1 MAELSR
7 GGLIARGTG
16 IAVLAAVLLG
26 AGAHAQS
33 APPARYFTINEVLA
47 KLDGRGQTANQ
58 NQAPAQLAALAPSAP
73 VHDTPARPAAIPQG
87 EEPFGLTTFRA
98 PEGAL
103 WVKWRKLES
112 ELQAEAV
119 ALAQCQAAP
128 ERCAAPSAQK
138 YLALIAESRKLSGR
152 AKIDRINRAIN
163 AAVRYTSDL
172 AQHGALDVWSAPL
185 ATLASGK
192 GDCEDYAIAK
202 YVALRA
208 AGFADD
214 DLRLVLVRDRTARQD
229 HAVAGV
235 RHDGRW
241 LMLDN
246 RHDVLLENKDAWHF
260 TPLFALDREGVKLFA
275 APYAAPTVVAAAS
288 TPGRARGPAKG
299 ATTPANA
306 ASQAAAAASTNDA
319 SKNAAQANA
328 LAPAAAEALDASG
341 VDFFAAGEETLTLR
355 VDAFEP
361 PPLRGKL

>member
-1 MAELSR
+1 MAEFSR
-7 GGLIARGTG
+7 GGFIARSTG
-16 IAVLAAVLLG
+16 IVVLAAMLYG
-26 AGAHAQS
+26 AGTSAQAQS
-33 APPARYFTINEVLA
+33 APPARYFTINQVLA
-47 KLDGRGQTANQ
+47 KLDSRGQNAGQ

-73 VHDTPARPAAIPQG
+73 IADTPARPAPAPPQG
-87 EEPFGLTTFRA
+87 EEPFGLITFRA

-112 ELQAEAV
+112 ELQAEAE
-119 ALAQCQAAP
+119 ALAQCQAMP
-128 ERCAAPSAQK
+128 ERCASPAAQK

-152 AKIDRINRAIN
+152 GKIDRINRAIN

-172 AQHGALDVWSAPL
+172 AQHGVLDLWSAPL
-185 ATLASGK
+185 ATLASGQ

-208 AGFADD
+208 AGFAAD
-214 DLRLVLVRDRTARQD
+214 DLRLVLVRDRQARQD

-275 APYAAPTVVAAAS
+275 APYAAPAAQVAAAN
-288 TPGRARGPAKG
+288 TPTKARGPA
-299 ATTPANA
+299 
-306 ASQAAAAASTNDA
+306 
-319 SKNAAQANA
+319 
-328 LAPAAAEALDASG
+328 AAETRDAA
-341 VDFFAAGEETLTLR
+341 DANFFAAGEESLELR
-355 VDAFEP
+355 VDTFDT
-361 PPLRGKL
+361 PPLRGRL